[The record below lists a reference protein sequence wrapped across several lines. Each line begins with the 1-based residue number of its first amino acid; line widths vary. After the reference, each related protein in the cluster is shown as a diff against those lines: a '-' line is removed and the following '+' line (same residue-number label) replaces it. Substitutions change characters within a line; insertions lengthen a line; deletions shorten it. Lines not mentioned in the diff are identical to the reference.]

1 MARYAVAS
9 LGGGGG
15 HGSLLRPET
24 LTEMFQPR
32 HLAGGV
38 QPEWRRCGNRAAY
51 GPNANVHRQAARLP
65 QPARLAAAGAGAA
78 GVVSAAAAWQA
89 ITRRR

>member
-51 GPNANVHRQAARLP
+51 GPNAMSIAKRPGYRN
-65 QPARLAAAGAGAA
+65 PARLAAAGAGAA